1 MSQTAVIFANSF
13 FAAIPA
19 SCIPRPPA
27 PISPMLTA
35 EFAIDPRTCSGLT
48 NSKPAAAAAP
58 VSNSRL
64 VDVAIVLPIILMV
77 LHVAIDIDSRLQR
90 ADGGGAEPEAS
101 ARRAHPRRSTQGI
114 NHSRRLLYRR
124 NVS

>member
-35 EFAIDPRTCSGLT
+35 EFAIDPRTCSGFT
-48 NSKPAAAAAP
+48 NSKPAAAADTVP
-58 VSNSRL
+58 NSRL
-64 VDVAIVLPIILMV
+64 VGVAIVLPIILRV

-90 ADGGGAEPEAS
+90 ADGGGEELEAS
-101 ARRAHPRRSTQGI
+101 TRSTRPRRST
-114 NHSRRLLYRR
+114 
-124 NVS
+124 